1 MNKDDMIREI
11 AGLSGKTPYF
21 GSYTYELDGRTFE
34 LELPGIGKKTLE
46 AGRTKLVFDG
56 KESDYQ
62 AVKCEDETF
71 LAGFDGKMLLFSA
84 VTGEACLYDGGFYG
98 KAPEENV
105 LIGWETEMHFA
116 AGLDRVL
123 TFGEKEVTI
132 SGEAF
137 PASYAEM
144 TEDLYA
150 VLLETGAGP
159 LLLALDLARFILYGG
174 LAGSITVGGCIEVP
188 EE

>member
-71 LAGFDGKMLLFSA
+71 LD
-84 VTGEACLYDGGFYG
+84 V
-98 KAPEENV
+98 
-105 LIGWETEMHFA
+105 
-116 AGLDRVL
+116 
-123 TFGEKEVTI
+123 
-132 SGEAF
+132 
-137 PASYAEM
+137 
-144 TEDLYA
+144 A
-150 VLLETGAGP
+150 VLGMNGFRPTAVFDPDSITTSP
-159 LLLALDLARFILYGG
+159 LLY
-174 LAGSITVGGCIEVP
+174 
-188 EE
+188 